1 MLEQQE
7 NLNVAQKVDAQK
19 EEMIGQLRSSWKELV
34 EHWKELEHQ
43 RQELALM
50 LEEER
55 VKSRNMKI
63 NFNHVSTYV
72 VGFKYTLA
80 YMLRY

>member
-1 MLEQQE
+1 MTLLEQQQ

-19 EEMIGQLRSSWKELV
+19 EEMIGQLRSSWMELV
-34 EHWKELEHQ
+34 EHWKELENQ

-72 VGFKYTLA
+72 V
-80 YMLRY
+80 